1 MFIVLLI
8 VNRLQAVSEIMIQV
22 IHDFPSLFL
31 QQKVSLAEPSVT
43 GRYSKERKFV
53 SKFWHPLFEEK
64 DQSSL
69 KSV

>member
-8 VNRLQAVSEIMIQV
+8 VNRLQAVSEVQV
-22 IHDFPSLFL
+22 IPDFPSLFL
-31 QQKVSLAEPSVT
+31 QQKVGLAEPSVI

-53 SKFWHPLFEEK
+53 LKFWHPLFEGK

-69 KSV
+69 KSI